1 MSARLQQH
9 QRGITLVEVLVGM
22 AIAAIVLLPLT
33 EMLGAGM
40 HSARIVRSALDTNAD
55 ARFAIDRIAA
65 SAAAATSATPTPAA
79 NASGADIA
87 TAWLAPFKY
96 TLSGSDL
103 VETDSSVSP
112 ARSSTIATNVTSLQL
127 EAPAVEPGWR
137 PLLRIGLT
145 FDASVAGC
153 GERCAYV
160 RDVRLGARP

>member
-1 MSARLQQH
+1 MSARLRQH
-9 QRGITLVEVLVGM
+9 QRGITLVEVLVAM

-65 SAAAATSATPTPAA
+65 RAAAATSATPPPAA
-79 NASGADIA
+79 NASSADIA
-87 TAWLAPFKY
+87 AAWLAPVRY
-96 TLSGSDL
+96 TLAGGNL
-103 VETDSSVSP
+103 VETDSGVWP

-127 EAPAVEPGWR
+127 DAPALEPGWR

-153 GERCAYV
+153 GERCTYV
-160 RDVRLGARP
+160 RSVRLGARP

>member
-1 MSARLQQH
+1 MSARLQQR

-65 SAAAATSATPTPAA
+65 RATAATGATPTPAA
-79 NASGADIA
+79 NASSADIA
-87 TAWLAPFKY
+87 TAWLAPVQY
-96 TLSGSDL
+96 TLAGSDL
-103 VETDSSVSP
+103 VETDNRVSP